1 MLLTCPFC
9 RQISFDR
16 SYTDRS
22 SVDFAQM
29 HSGTSWCP
37 SPITCCAHAATLTI
51 VSELPTQT
59 LQSFLKE
66 MKFSRRRRVLVEV
79 AVCQFWSRHRCEIY
93 DDPPCLPLQQN
104 FPYLL
109 QFLSS
114 SRLKILVTEVTGPC
128 QSPQDSLRA
137 SRHPSWEQAP
147 ERQCSSA
154 SGGVHESFPGQPFR
168 KWSVSTH

>member
-1 MLLTCPFC
+1 
-9 RQISFDR
+9 
-16 SYTDRS
+16 
-22 SVDFAQM
+22 
-29 HSGTSWCP
+29 
-37 SPITCCAHAATLTI
+37 
-51 VSELPTQT
+51 
-59 LQSFLKE
+59 

-137 SRHPSWEQAP
+137 SRHPPTPRGNRHQNGNAHPLVGGCTSPSRGNRSENGLWAHTEHIRACKCKHTDELGLVDKNHGLPGCSIDATLSWD
-147 ERQCSSA
+147 RIGSI
-154 SGGVHESFPGQPFR
+154 
-168 KWSVSTH
+168 STAYLIPLAWLRDK